1 MDPRDVEAIHHRVW
15 WKLNPRAMTGVISSA
30 LSCLDIACWDIA
42 GKLSGRTVSELLGG
56 ARRSVPAY
64 VTFGFPQS
72 DRDQL
77 AEAARLQVANGF
89 TALTLRVAVASTGWR
104 EAGHSPRTVRL
115 AGGGATHL

>member
-30 LSCLDIACWDIA
+30 LSCLAIACWDIA

-64 VTFGFPQS
+64 VTFGFPPS
-72 DRDQL
+72 DRAQL
-77 AEAARLQVANGF
+77 VGPARLHVANGLP
-89 TALTLRVAVASTGWR
+89 ALTLVIAAPHKVWRAGAYRRRVVPDGGR
-104 EAGHSPRTVRL
+104 GGH
-115 AGGGATHL
+115 